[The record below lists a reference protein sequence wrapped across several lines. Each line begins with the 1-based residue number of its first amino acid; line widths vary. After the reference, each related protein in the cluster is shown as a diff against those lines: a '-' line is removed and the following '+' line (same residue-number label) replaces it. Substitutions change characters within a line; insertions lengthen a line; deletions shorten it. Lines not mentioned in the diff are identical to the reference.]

1 MQKKVKMQKIVYP
14 DGISYD
20 IEKHAYLTKRI
31 NSIILCTEHL
41 AQVSDKKKA
50 LNFALVKQNSA
61 RVEFKV
67 GLPNLL
73 SDIQL
78 VRNLQNLF

>member
-61 RVEFKV
+61 RVALQQ
-67 GLPNLL
+67 GALSNLIN
-73 SDIQL
+73 DFQL
-78 VRNLQNLF
+78 IKSFQTF